1 MIYTS
6 DIALQS
12 SKQPKIAA
20 QIAGKIAGV
29 NGPKPILKLMT
40 WIDHWLVA
48 WRVHA
53 LYLLFQIK
61 FNSTD
66 LELKWSSIYKF
77 KQKVG
82 EERLHNIN
90 LILST
95 VLYKLNTEYIYI
107 IESTIK
113 HLSSNYVYS
122 RELKVRVNVVWLFQ
136 IFIYTLFIY

>member
-1 MIYTS
+1 MF
-6 DIALQS
+6 S
-12 SKQPKIAA
+12 SCEF
-20 QIAGKIAGV
+20 V
-29 NGPKPILKLMT
+29 
-40 WIDHWLVA
+40 
-48 WRVHA
+48 
-53 LYLLFQIK
+53 K
-61 FNSTD
+61 F
-66 LELKWSSIYKF
+66 IYKF